1 MLCFPENAMH
11 MEYGGNL
18 TLGCLTLSHVPLL
31 RTPPY
36 SSVHIRTRPYPALH
50 TVSAMR
56 NVLCQPE
63 GMCYALGES
72 NALGARGETLL
83 FPPCTPFSPVCYKM
97 ACGTRC
103 GSLSYRARTVS
114 RPGGKRYGLNARCH
128 SAAPNILGAVA
139 APLCSDSLPRP
150 LRARHSRPRPVC

>member
-1 MLCFPENAMH
+1 MLCFPVNAMH
-11 MEYGGNL
+11 MEHGGKPYF
-18 TLGCLTLSHVPLL
+18 GMFDPQPCA
-31 RTPPY
+31 TPSY

-83 FPPCTPFSPVCYKM
+83 FPRVPPFRPCVIGWP
-97 ACGTRC
+97 A
-103 GSLSYRARTVS
+103 ARDAD
-114 RPGGKRYGLNARCH
+114 L
-128 SAAPNILGAVA
+128 
-139 APLCSDSLPRP
+139 
-150 LRARHSRPRPVC
+150 

>member
-31 RTPPY
+31 RTLPYTSVPVRTRHCTRYRLCVMCYASRRECALHLVKAMHLEHGGEPYFGMFDPQPCATPPY

-63 GMCYALGES
+63 GMCYALG
-72 NALGARGETLL
+72 ARGETLL
-83 FPPCTPFSPVCYKM
+83 FPPCAPFSPVCYRM

-103 GSLSYRARTVS
+103 
-114 RPGGKRYGLNARCH
+114 
-128 SAAPNILGAVA
+128 
-139 APLCSDSLPRP
+139 
-150 LRARHSRPRPVC
+150 